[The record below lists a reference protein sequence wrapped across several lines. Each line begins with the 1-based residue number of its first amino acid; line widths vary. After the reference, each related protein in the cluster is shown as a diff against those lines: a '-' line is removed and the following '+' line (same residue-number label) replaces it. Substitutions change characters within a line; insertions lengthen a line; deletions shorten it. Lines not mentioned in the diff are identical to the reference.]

1 MFKRS
6 ILIICMLALA
16 LPALAARK
24 STSKSKKAESALSA
38 GLAKPVESALDSLQA
53 LDDAAKGGK
62 PKRAS
67 TAIKR
72 ADALKADLKE
82 SLSQLR
88 DAKPEKDEAAAKDA
102 AVVAVAAA
110 LRAADLVSQG
120 LQEED
125 SKQVQAGL
133 KLGEMAQGDLRQL
146 DEEGAPAPGGG
157 GGGGG
162 ATEYKIG
169 PSIGANLALT
179 GQTGGSNMSVD
190 LSFSWPVAA
199 AVDLGVGGSL
209 NGSYSDTG
217 SASYSTVFGYGFNG
231 FARYHFLE
239 LFNRAPWIVPYLGL
253 KMGLN
258 YSDNSS
264 LSAGTYS
271 DTESTTTTLG
281 EQVGILFFVSAKSAI
296 TLQLENDANSS
307 TSGGKTSPSTS
318 SLTLSLGAR
327 QMF

>member
-6 ILIICMLALA
+6 ILIACLVALA
-16 LPALAARK
+16 LPAFAARK
-24 STSKSKKAESALSA
+24 SAKAKKAESALSA
-38 GLAKPVESALDSLQA
+38 ELAKPVQAALDSLQA
-53 LDDAAKGGK
+53 LDDAAKGGR

-67 TAIKR
+67 AAIKR

-82 SLSQLR
+82 ALNQVR

-125 SKQVQAGL
+125 GKQVQAGL

-146 DEEGAPAPGGG
+146 EEEGAPAPGGG
-157 GGGGG
+157 GGGGA

-209 NGSYSDTG
+209 SGSYSETG
-217 SASYSTVFGYGFNG
+217 AGSYSETFGYGFNG

-239 LFNRAPWIVPYLGL
+239 LFNRAPWIVPYLGA

-258 YSDNSS
+258 YSDNSG
-264 LSAGTYS
+264 LSGGSFTE
-271 DTESTTTTLG
+271 TESTSTTLG
-281 EQVGILFFVSAKSAI
+281 GQLGVLFFVSAKSAI
-296 TLQLENDANSS
+296 TLQLEDDSNSS
-307 TSGGKTSPSTS
+307 ASGGKSSPSTNS
-318 SLTLSLGAR
+318 WTLSLGAR